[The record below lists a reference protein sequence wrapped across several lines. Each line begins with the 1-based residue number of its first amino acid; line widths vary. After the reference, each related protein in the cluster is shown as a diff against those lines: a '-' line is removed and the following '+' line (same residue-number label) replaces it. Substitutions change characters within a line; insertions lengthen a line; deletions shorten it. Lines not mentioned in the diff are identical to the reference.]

1 MKIRLLTLCAVFLSS
16 CLEPQIEPDIKSIL
30 SSEFKIE
37 TIADD
42 LQTPWSVSELPDEGY
57 LITQRGGKL
66 FLVSEA
72 QKREI
77 KGLPKNIFVS
87 GQGGLLDV
95 VIAPD
100 FQETR
105 DVYLSYSYGDKAS
118 NGTALFRAK
127 LTGENLIDPE
137 VIFRASPLKQ
147 ASSHFGGKIQFLPD
161 DTLLL
166 TLGDG
171 FIERE
176 AAQDKN
182 SHLGKIIR
190 LRRDG
195 SVPSDNP
202 YVGVDNIKS
211 HIFSLGHRNVQG
223 IAYDSKTDSI
233 WEHEHGPRGGDEINL
248 IKPGQ
253 NYGWPI
259 ATHGLDYNGAKISPY
274 KSYKDMEEP
283 RHIWTPSIAPSGLAI
298 YRGNLFPEWEGRALI
313 GGLASRDLRVVNL
326 NEKNSNN
333 EIKLLEDL
341 NLRIRDVRVDNEG
354 AILVLANGLKKGSL
368 LKVTPKTLK

>member
-1 MKIRLLTLCAVFLSS
+1 MKIRLLAICAVLLSS
-16 CLEPQIEPDIKSIL
+16 CLEPQIERDIKSIP

-37 TIADD
+37 TILDD
-42 LQTPWSVSELPDEGY
+42 LQTPWSVSELPNEGY
-57 LITQRGGKL
+57 LITQRGGNL
-66 FLVSEA
+66 FFVSKA

-77 KGLPKNIFVS
+77 KGLPKNIFVD

-105 DVYLSYSYGDKAS
+105 DVYISYSYGNKAF
-118 NGTALFRAK
+118 NGTALLRAK
-127 LTGENLIDPE
+127 FTGENLVDTE
-137 VIFRASPLKQ
+137 VIFKASPLKQ

-171 FIERE
+171 FIDRE

-202 YVGVDNIKS
+202 YVGVDNIKA
-211 HIFSLGHRNVQG
+211 HIFSMGHRNVQG

-253 NYGWPI
+253 NYGWPM
-259 ATHGLDYNGAKISPY
+259 ATYGLDYNGAKISPY
-274 KSYKDMEEP
+274 KSYKGMEEP
-283 RHIWTPSIAPSGLAI
+283 KHIWTPSIAPSGLAI

-326 NEKNSNN
+326 NDKNSNN

-354 AILVLANGLKKGSL
+354 AILVLANGLKRGSL
-368 LKVTPKTLK
+368 LKITPKTLK

>member
-274 KSYKDMEEP
+274 KSYKGMEEP

>member
-66 FLVSEA
+66 ILVSEA

-202 YVGVDNIKS
+202 YVGLDNIKL